1 MAAVR
6 AVDVPA
12 LTSLTSVI
20 ESITAAP
27 STNTPLLSYAQ
38 SAYSR
43 VSSEVQWS
51 ESQAAQQSA
60 SATQG
65 NGASGTNGAGGAG
78 ASDTNGAGGAGAS
91 DTNGG
96 GGAGGASA
104 TAASTGGT
112 GNGQNSQSA
121 GSSTQ
126 AMLLSASVSVFLAS
140 FAAMLA

>member
-1 MAAVR
+1 MYAN
-6 AVDVPA
+6 
-12 LTSLTSVI
+12 SI

-78 ASDTNGAGGAGAS
+78 ASDTNG
-91 DTNGG
+91 G